1 MYRKLILAAALVT
14 FVAAPA
20 LAARTYYVSQDTR
33 THKCYVVTKI
43 GKHGVQVGLS
53 GYSMKSKARAALASA
68 SECKPKM

>member
-43 GKHGVQVGLS
+43 GKHGMQIGAS
-53 GYSMKSKARAALASA
+53 YSTKSKAKVALAA
-68 SECKPKM
+68 AAECKAKM